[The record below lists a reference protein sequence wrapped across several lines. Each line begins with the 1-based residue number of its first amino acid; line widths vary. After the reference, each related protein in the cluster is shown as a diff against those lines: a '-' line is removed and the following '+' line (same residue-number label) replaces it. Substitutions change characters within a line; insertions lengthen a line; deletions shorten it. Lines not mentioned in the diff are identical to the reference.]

1 MNKRI
6 DRISPMIY
14 CLLIV
19 TSFVLI
25 LCIPQTR
32 SVFKEV
38 TAMHPFLMGF
48 VKFSLLA
55 TVGEIF
61 AARLEKKCWQFPRGV
76 VAKFIVWGFF
86 GIVIALMFKVYSG
99 GVAFI
104 IQSGIID
111 GKVGGIWSA
120 FLTSLI
126 MNATFGMA
134 LMISHKVTD
143 TMINLGYVLK

>member
-1 MNKRI
+1 MFAKETSMNKRI

-99 GVAFI
+99 GVAF
-104 IQSGIID
+104 
-111 GKVGGIWSA
+111 
-120 FLTSLI
+120 
-126 MNATFGMA
+126 
-134 LMISHKVTD
+134 
-143 TMINLGYVLK
+143 